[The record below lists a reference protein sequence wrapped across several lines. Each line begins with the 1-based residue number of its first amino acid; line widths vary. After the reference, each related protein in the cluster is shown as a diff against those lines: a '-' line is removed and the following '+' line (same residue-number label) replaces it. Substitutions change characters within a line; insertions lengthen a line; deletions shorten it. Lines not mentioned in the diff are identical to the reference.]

1 MDLSK
6 DPSEDLQI
14 ELEALQATFDA
25 TLSISGGNASVA
37 AAAVAPRQA
46 AGRLHLQLAL
56 APLTGGDDSSA
67 YVLATLGL
75 EVGAAYPEQPPTCS
89 LVSSKGAPSCTRHDG
104 IVCMSVRHRERVALV
119 LRGVLRDTQ
128 STGVCAAAH
137 CRKASGMPDTPCLGN
152 PKP

>member
-6 DPSEDLQI
+6 PRSEDLQI

-25 TLSISGGNASVA
+25 ALSISGGKPSVA
-37 AAAVAPRQA
+37 KAAVAPCQA

-89 LVSSKGAPSCTRHDG
+89 LVSSKGAPSRARHDG
-104 IVCMSVRHRERVALV
+104 IVCMSVGHR
-119 LRGVLRDTQ
+119 
-128 STGVCAAAH
+128 
-137 CRKASGMPDTPCLGN
+137 
-152 PKP
+152 